1 MSETKTPGSWGGAR
15 RGAGRKRVNGVGTSD
30 KTKSIRLSN
39 EEYENSLK
47 LVEEGEN
54 WSAMARRV
62 LASAYE
68 ALRNSNPE
76 HVEVTD
82 IDVTAPESEPERVEE
97 VELIME
103 PNAHELLRPLLV
115 FSHGFMSTRLD
126 SPKLSAHL
134 ASHGYV
140 VAAPQFPLSS
150 RNTTAD
156 SPDPSD
162 VVNQPGDVS
171 FVLDTLL
178 ADPEFATDDVAAGG
192 ISLGGMTTLLV
203 GLVPEYRDDRID
215 VLLPLTPATCLLPA
229 DAFAEATPPLLLA
242 HGTSDAILPYD
253 GHVVPFWEATNG
265 PRRLVTYVDG
275 THTGFA
281 DVTED
286 LLDSSDHADSLG
298 CGQIAGAVGD
308 EPPDGVEDSLNP
320 QCPGVCE
327 DEELGIGMRP
337 TRQGL
342 LTRGIAHAF
351 LDAELGGDE
360 DAALWLDAGV
370 GLQNED
376 VILEIGE

>member
-1 MSETKTPGSWGGAR
+1 MGLRPLPCLAPLVLLLGCPTPGQAPSPAPDPTPAPTSEESLADYAANGAL
-15 RGAGRKRVNGVGTSD
+15 GVGQRTLFLEDTS
-30 KTKSIRLSN
+30 
-39 EEYENSLK
+39 
-47 LVEEGEN
+47 
-54 WSAMARRV
+54 RV
-62 LASAYE
+62 TPASGDQDE
-68 ALRNSNPE
+68 LPSREIS
-76 HVEVTD
+76 
-82 IDVTAPESEPERVEE
+82 
-97 VELIME
+97 VELWY
-103 PNAHELLRPLLV
+103 PAASGSVAQPARDADVLDPGRPLLV

-203 GLVPEYRDDRID
+203 GLVPEYRDERID

-360 DAALWLDAGV
+360 NAALWLDAGV